1 MFQQSGNKKGLV
13 MKIAVFGGSGTVG
26 LRLLQVALERGFE
39 VKALVRTPEK
49 LGELQDKI
57 EIIKG
62 DYFDKEMILK
72 TIGDTTAILS
82 TLGPPL
88 GRNHSVKPE
97 DYGNAMQNLIQCMK
111 EVGISRLIS
120 LSSMTTSYK
129 EEPITLPRKLFRAF
143 FSIIAPVMIPG
154 KEKELEVLMNSDIN
168 WTNLRPPVIT
178 DNVKGEL
185 HANEYKSMEMGWKV
199 NTDQLVNFMLDSI
212 HSETWVKKAPFVVT
226 K

>member
-1 MFQQSGNKKGLV
+1 LFQQSVNKKGLV

-129 EEPITLPRKLFRAF
+129 EEPITLLRKLFRAF

-185 HANEYKSMEMGWKV
+185 HANEYKSMKMGWKV

>member
-1 MFQQSGNKKGLV
+1 

-26 LRLLQVALERGFE
+26 IKLLQVALERGFE

-49 LGELQDKI
+49 LGDLKDKI

-72 TIGDTTAILS
+72 TIEDTEAILS

-97 DYGNAMQNLIQCMK
+97 DYGNAMQNLIQSMK
-111 EVGISRLIS
+111 EVGINRLIS

-129 EEPITLPRKLFRAF
+129 GEPIAFSRKLFRTF
-143 FSIIAPVMIPG
+143 FNIIAPVMIPG

-168 WTNLRPPVIT
+168 WTNMRPPVIT
-178 DNVKGEL
+178 DKVKGEL
-185 HANEYKSMEMGWKV
+185 HAHEYKSMGMKV
-199 NTDQLVNFMLDSI
+199 NTDQLVNFMLDNI
-212 HSETWVKKAPFVVT
+212 NSETWSKKAPFVGT

>member
-1 MFQQSGNKKGLV
+1 

-129 EEPITLPRKLFRAF
+129 EEPITLLRKLFRAF

-212 HSETWVKKAPFVVT
+212 HSETWIKKAPFVVT